1 MIYKNL
7 FYNACVYKFDR
18 YCTIF
23 STSIR
28 HCLSSINT
36 LSHMEIR
43 STKSLEHRYK
53 SDKAL
58 LNSTFFLSDKFYKSQ
73 LSEEDWSGNTLGY
86 N

>member
-18 YCTIF
+18 YCTKF

-28 HCLSSINT
+28 HCLSLSINT

-43 STKSLEHRYK
+43 STKSLEHHYK

-58 LNSTFFLSDKFYKSQ
+58 LNSTFVCLIILQISAI
-73 LSEEDWSGNTLGY
+73 
-86 N
+86 